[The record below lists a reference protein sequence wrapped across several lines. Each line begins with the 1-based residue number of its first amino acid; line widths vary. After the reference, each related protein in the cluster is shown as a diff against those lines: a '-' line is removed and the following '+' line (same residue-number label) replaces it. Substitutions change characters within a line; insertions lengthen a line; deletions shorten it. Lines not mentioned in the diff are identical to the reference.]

1 MLIDF
6 LATPPAWF
14 RVTLWLALA
23 AGVAV
28 LGVLPC

>member
-6 LATPPAWF
+6 LATPPTWF
-14 RVTLWLALA
+14 RVTLWLMLA

-28 LGVLPC
+28 LAVLQ